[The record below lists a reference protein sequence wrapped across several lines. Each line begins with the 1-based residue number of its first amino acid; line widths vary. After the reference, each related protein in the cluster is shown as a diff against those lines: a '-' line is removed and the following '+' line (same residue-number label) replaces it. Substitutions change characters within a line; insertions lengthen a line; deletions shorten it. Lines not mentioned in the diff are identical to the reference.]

1 MRATKSFRFRLVFY
15 VTKLFLQVF
24 VFSVF
29 AFSAADATLASERP
43 AVGPTGVIVQSQF
56 GGQIFGFD
64 IDQAGKEGIL
74 CEAQTLDSGDTLA
87 AVETFSQTTGAIIR
101 VLKKIQKNDDFLG
114 LGVVGNY
121 VGLVEREHEVS
132 FLNVV
137 RSYLTVNPLT
147 ANKFTGTWT
156 PPLGADHMLSNV
168 SRNQGVPDIAVY
180 AQDTNSTFRP
190 FIFASNVA
198 ANKFGPVIT
207 LTDEDFVNTLPAL
220 AYDSATNQAIL
231 GAPKL
236 GNPFVPGWI
245 ATIDLTTGTFNKFAS
260 VGDGDV
266 NGMAVDP
273 ESGTVCTTTEIDFSV
288 EFYDLATQT
297 GFTEILAGAPNQF
310 YSGADVQF
318 DPVNKLFL
326 VAQPNSSTTFS
337 GSSIHVFDLDGNL
350 IESVNGLSFS
360 NAGNVVPAHI
370 ALNPRKQ
377 VGFVDGPDA
386 GVTQIQSFT
395 Y

>member
-1 MRATKSFRFRLVFY
+1 MRPTRSFRFHQAFPLTRLFAQI
-15 VTKLFLQVF
+15 FLLWAF
-24 VFSVF
+24 VC
-29 AFSAADATLASERP
+29 SAVDGASASDRP
-43 AVGPTGVIVQSQF
+43 AIGPTGVIVQSKF

-64 IDQAGKEGIL
+64 IDQASNEGIL
-74 CEAQTLDSGDTLA
+74 CEAQTLDNGHTLA
-87 AVETFSQTTGAIIR
+87 AVETFNQTTGALIR
-101 VLKKIQKNDDFLG
+101 VLRKTQRNDDFLS
-114 LGVVGNY
+114 LGVVGSS

-147 ANKFTGTWT
+147 ANKFNGTWT
-156 PPLGADHMLSNV
+156 PPLGTDHMLSNV
-168 SRNQGVPDIAVY
+168 SRNQSVPNIAVY

-190 FIFASNVA
+190 FIFTSNVA
-198 ANKFGPVIT
+198 ANTFGPVIT

-220 AYDSATNQAIL
+220 AYNSATNQAVL

-236 GNPFVPGWI
+236 GNPFVPGRI
-245 ATIDLTTGTFNKFAS
+245 ATVDLTTGTFNKFTS

-266 NGMAVDP
+266 NGLAVDP

-297 GFTEILAGAPNQF
+297 GFKEILAGAPNQF

-337 GSSIHVFDLDGNL
+337 GSSIHVYDVDGNL
-350 IESVNGLSFS
+350 IESINGLSFS

-370 ALNPRKQ
+370 ALNPSKRL
-377 VGFVDGPDA
+377 GFVDGPDA
-386 GVTQIQSFT
+386 GVSQIQSFT